1 MSYAPRRSRLGYCL
15 AGLIVLAGCRHKE
28 APSASAPVFDLAVAD
43 PALDSRVLRGFYDGD
58 KAWKWT
64 GRIFAVLLDA
74 PPPAN
79 ETTFLILDFNAPDEL
94 MRVVKEVTV
103 TARVN
108 GEFVG
113 SQKYTASGRYL
124 LQLKVPARLLKQSP
138 AELEFE
144 LDRAVRV
151 EGMRHEIGLIV
162 MRVQLT
168 HNENPA
174 KGTDS
179 LTVAVR

>member
-1 MSYAPRRSRLGYCL
+1 MSYAPWRSRLGYVCL
-15 AGLIVLAGCRHKE
+15 LCLAGCRHKE
-28 APSASAPVFDLAVAD
+28 VPSASTPVFDLAVAD

-74 PPPAN
+74 PPPRDEPTYLLLN
-79 ETTFLILDFNAPDEL
+79 FNAPDEL
-94 MRVVKEVTV
+94 MREVKEVTV

-108 GEFVG
+108 SEVIG
-113 SQKYTASGRYL
+113 SRKYTASGRYL
-124 LQLKVPARLLKQSP
+124 LRLEVPARLLKKSP
-138 AELEFE
+138 AEVEFE

-151 EGMRHEIGLIV
+151 QGIRHEIGLIV
-162 MRVQLT
+162 MKVQLRHDKNT
-168 HNENPA
+168 A

-179 LTVAVR
+179 ITVAGR